1 METATGVGVVGA
13 ESDQHRTPARH
24 HHRRPHVAE
33 LAQARAGRSGAV
45 EQLHEVIPGEMPGF
59 FLK

>member
-45 EQLHEVIPGEMPGF
+45 KQLHEVIPE
-59 FLK
+59 